1 MFYFPFKKERLKLH
15 QEYYCL
21 SWKWGMAY
29 STHSS
34 NYKKPKHQKG
44 EGSKITQ
51 LTIIKT
57 ERLAHSTWTILI
69 IFPTC
74 NPSIGPWSERSV
86 TISFLQILIQA
97 SFVPIFREQ
106 INLWHMLAS
115 TAVRFIPLKSDDAY
129 WLYDCPL
136 RLSYTRLSEVT
147 AQSLSPRGI
156 NINK

>member
-1 MFYFPFKKERLKLH
+1 
-15 QEYYCL
+15 
-21 SWKWGMAY
+21 MAY

-97 SFVPIFREQ
+97 SFKGSHFSRANQSLTHARIHSRPIHSVEIGRRV
-106 INLWHMLAS
+106 L
-115 TAVRFIPLKSDDAY
+115 T
-129 WLYDCPL
+129 L
-136 RLSYTRLSEVT
+136 RLSAEAELY
-147 AQSLSPRGI
+147 SPEWSDSSVFVSTW
-156 NINK
+156 NKYK